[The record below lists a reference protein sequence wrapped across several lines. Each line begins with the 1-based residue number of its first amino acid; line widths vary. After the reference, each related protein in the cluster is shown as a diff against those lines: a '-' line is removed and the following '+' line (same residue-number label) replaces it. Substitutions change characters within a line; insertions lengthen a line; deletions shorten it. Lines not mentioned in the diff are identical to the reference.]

1 VGVFVA
7 SKILEG
13 ARGVMRRRHLKT
25 YRSERACI
33 GRIKRYLKP
42 HGMNLREDL
51 AGGERSCIW
60 SAVAKVW

>member
-1 VGVFVA
+1 
-7 SKILEG
+7 
-13 ARGVMRRRHLKT
+13 MRRRHLKT

-60 SAVAKVW
+60 SAVAKVWWARWRNC